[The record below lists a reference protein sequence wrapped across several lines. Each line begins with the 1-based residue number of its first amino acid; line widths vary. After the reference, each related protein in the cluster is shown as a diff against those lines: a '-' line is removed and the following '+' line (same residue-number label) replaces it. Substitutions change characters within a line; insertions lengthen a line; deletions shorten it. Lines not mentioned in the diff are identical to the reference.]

1 MRINLFISNFDV
13 MRKITSLFFIFIGLV
28 LLTISS
34 SNNMMNR
41 ITAKRSDLDGWLG
54 THRWAGGDLVS
65 LSYLDHVNRFQEKDE
80 DHFVKPVD
88 DSGGRNIDLYIYGDS
103 YLMSVPDTAF
113 SSINSYH
120 FARRTYEDLNY
131 SLDPHK
137 KNILIIEFAE
147 RLTRNE
153 LRRLDIFNH
162 LKKKEPASSFQISSA
177 HPAMY
182 ANMVVLDIFSHEI
195 NRNLEFNLYGYRFW
209 DQIKLAKVSFTYDL
223 FKRAVGDVVISD
235 DGSRLFLRQTMA
247 PNDISSSYSPVYRS
261 EMQKMIDNIH
271 AIYDHYKAEGFDEV
285 YLSLIPNPVTI
296 LQPLHYN
303 GLIPELQRAA
313 RLKDVP
319 VIDVY
324 SSFSKDTDPGRL
336 FRIGDTHW
344 SHQGIQ
350 LWLETVNAEL
360 RKKNRLFNSLY

>member
-1 MRINLFISNFDV
+1 
-13 MRKITSLFFIFIGLV
+13 
-28 LLTISS
+28 
-34 SNNMMNR
+34 MNR
-41 ITAKRSDLDGWLG
+41 ITMKRTDLNGWFG
-54 THRWAGGDLVS
+54 THHQSAGDLVS
-65 LSYLDHVNRFQEKDE
+65 MSYLDQVNRFQEKDE
-80 DHFVKPVD
+80 EHFVKPVE

-103 YLMSVPDTAF
+103 YLMSVPDSAF

-120 FARRTYEDLNY
+120 FGRRTYEDLNY

-153 LRRLDIFNH
+153 LRRLDIYNH
-162 LKKKEPASSFQISSA
+162 LKKKEPEHSYQKLSPV
-177 HPAMY
+177 PALN

-195 NRNLEFNLYGYRFW
+195 NHNLEFNLYGYRFW
-209 DQIKLAKVSFTYDL
+209 DEIKLAKVSFTYGF

-235 DGSRLFLRQTMA
+235 DGNRLFLRQTMS
-247 PNDISSSYSPVYRS
+247 PNDIESSYFPIDKK
-261 EMQKMIDNIH
+261 EMQKMIENIQF
-271 AIYDHYKAEGFDEV
+271 IYDHYKTEGFDEV

-303 GLIPELQRAA
+303 ELIPELQKAA

-324 SSFSKDTDPGRL
+324 SIFSKDTDPGRL

-344 SHQGIQ
+344 SNQGIQ
-350 LWLETVNAEL
+350 LWLDTVNAEL
-360 RKKNRLFNSLY
+360 RKKNR